1 MAESVNLIY
10 IINSLGVGGA
20 EVGMS
25 RLLDGLYKNK
35 YDATVV
41 VLDGRSTGVDDK
53 IPNWVNILRLSH
65 SSDNFFRSWWGF
77 VRVIRDAEV
86 IVGSLFHSVMAAK
99 FGGVVNLNA
108 TVATWRHNT
117 CFKTQK
123 RKMIFNLT
131 SGLTDVVLA
140 DSGAVAEALVEE
152 THIDSSLV
160 HTVPIA
166 GIKLSDYPIVDHE
179 ETDTLVVG
187 TVARL
192 TEQKNHS
199 SILDV
204 AERLQNTN
212 IRFEIAGEGELR
224 NQLEEEIERRELANV
239 TLRGFVEDIPGFLTD
254 LDIYFQ
260 PSHHEG
266 LCITVLEAMAAGL
279 PVVGSNVGGIAE
291 NVTHGKTGFL
301 YDSTSTDAFTSAIR
315 DLAQDS
321 VLRAELGQAGRETVK
336 KSFTQTTLVSE
347 FEMAIEKN

>member
-1 MAESVNLIY
+1 
-10 IINSLGVGGA
+10 
-20 EVGMS
+20 
-25 RLLDGLYKNK
+25 
-35 YDATVV
+35 
-41 VLDGRSTGVDDK
+41 
-53 IPNWVNILRLSH
+53 
-65 SSDNFFRSWWGF
+65 
-77 VRVIRDAEV
+77 
-86 IVGSLFHSVMAAK
+86 
-99 FGGVVNLNA
+99 
-108 TVATWRHNT
+108 
-117 CFKTQK
+117 
-123 RKMIFNLT
+123 MIFNLT

-301 YDSTSTDAFTSAIR
+301 YDSTSTDVFTSAIR